1 MTERQEEKVQGEE
14 KTRGGWRLY
23 ELLGLTLEDEER
35 LVDGIVGKALRE
47 TEDNTGGK
55 ITLEKI
61 IKEIM
66 PLTGEHMPINEAITV
81 LMFYGRQVGH
91 VEYQRKRQGQK
102 GGLADILAALSR
114 GGGGAK
120 AVVVGPDGPRVL
132 DASDIEAMMKG
143 GEE

>member
-1 MTERQEEKVQGEE
+1 MTERQEENVQGEA

-35 LVDGIVGKALRE
+35 LVDGIVGKALQE

-55 ITLEKI
+55 ITLKKI

-66 PLTGEHMPINEAITV
+66 PLTGEHMSINEAITV
-81 LMFYGRQVGH
+81 LMFYGRQAGH

-143 GEE
+143 GE